1 MEAQGKKKKKRKKY
15 ATMGEYVGG
24 NMISVVHRSREM
36 FK

>member
-1 MEAQGKKKKKRKKY
+1 METQKEKKN

>member
-1 MEAQGKKKKKRKKY
+1 MEAQREKKVY

>member
-1 MEAQGKKKKKRKKY
+1 MEKRSYEGTERKKN

-24 NMISVVHRSREM
+24 NMISVVHSSREM